1 VIPAIVAAGLVAVV
15 LVGRALLV
23 VVTVVGI
30 SMEPTYH
37 HGDRVLVL
45 RARWLA
51 ARRGAVV
58 VFASPRPSREPPT
71 GPPPGFP
78 GPGPGFPGLPPARPA
93 PATADRTAPA
103 RDWLIKRVVARPGDG
118 TPEAVPAPR
127 VARVP
132 DGHLV
137 VYGDNGGV
145 DSRTFGYLPL
155 DRVRGVVI
163 ADLGRAP

>member
-1 VIPAIVAAGLVAVV
+1 MIPAIVLAGLVAVV

-71 GPPPGFP
+71 APPPGFP
-78 GPGPGFPGLPPARPA
+78 GPAGPGPARQT
-93 PATADRTAPA
+93 PATAGRTAPA

-118 TPEAVPAPR
+118 TPEAMPAPR

-132 DGHLV
+132 EGHLV

-155 DRVRGVVI
+155 DRVRGVVV